1 MVNQGSVYGVTVADG
16 RVIALC
22 NNWGENYLYQI
33 DNFNTGECTF
43 LGFIDGLNIVPSS
56 TEFAYDPASGTY
68 YATSARSELYAFTAE
83 DLYMMREEQ
92 DEDAARVIGSV
103 GSGLDITG
111 LTIAQSPTSE
121 QLQQWSDAS
130 VLEQAGES
138 EELEPEMSDL
148 TPAEPVIAEEPG
160 EDTAG

>member
-1 MVNQGSVYGVTVADG
+1 
-16 RVIALC
+16 
-22 NNWGENYLYQI
+22 
-33 DNFNTGECTF
+33 
-43 LGFIDGLNIVPSS
+43 
-56 TEFAYDPASGTY
+56 
-68 YATSARSELYAFTAE
+68 
-83 DLYMMREEQ
+83 MMRDEQ

-160 EDTAG
+160 GDTAG